1 MSILSSKTADC
12 CLQRRLFYTIPP
24 CPRGYSLVPKAR
36 RRRSTHAHVS
46 GQAGLQCLLR
56 CDWLRGIHP
65 NVVLLYPASNM
76 ICGARIVCAPTSVAH
91 CGLSSPPPLHLQLFS
106 PPFSPP
112 PPPPAS
118 SSPPPFLLLLPTL
131 ALASGRTSNAPTTA
145 GGQEQRRK
153 PVNLG
158 PQEVLDTHARTE
170 AGSEREAAL

>member
-106 PPFSPP
+106 LPFSPP

-118 SSPPPFLLLLPTL
+118 SSPPLPPPPPY
-131 ALASGRTSNAPTTA
+131 SRIGVGSDKQCSDDGRRA
-145 GGQEQRRK
+145 GAEAEACVPRSPGSI
-153 PVNLG
+153 G
-158 PQEVLDTHARTE
+158 HARTH
-170 AGSEREAAL
+170 